1 MHIGFILTKTPSE
14 EGYNTFIKFLKLYI
28 ETDDISIYLIGNG
41 VYNFRARNN
50 PSRDLMEIISRS
62 KRSLKIYS
70 CLDDMNARGI
80 EVEKLLE
87 GVVTFENYD
96 IMVIDIME
104 NMDQVQTY

>member
-14 EGYNTFIKFLKLYI
+14 EGYNTFIKFLNLYI
-28 ETDDISIYLIGNG
+28 DTDDISIYLIGNG
-41 VYNFRARNN
+41 VYNFRERNN
-50 PSRDLMEIISRS
+50 PSKDLLKIINRS

-80 EVEKLLE
+80 KVETLLD

-104 NMDQVQTY
+104 NMDHVQTY